1 MDGTARPD
9 EPQTA
14 EKQQI
19 LEAEMNQREALQRL
33 QVMSINICPAVCNL
47 KIGVLTKY
55 CAILQNA
62 NIPEEVRIG
71 PIFHQS
77 CHERCEV
84 K

>member
-33 QVMSINICPAVCNL
+33 QVMNINICPAVLYPVCNF
-47 KIGVLTKY
+47 KIGAYVLSVVLTKY
-55 CAILQNA
+55 YAILQNA
-62 NIPEEVRIG
+62 NIR
-71 PIFHQS
+71 
-77 CHERCEV
+77 
-84 K
+84 

>member
-33 QVMSINICPAVCNL
+33 QVMTINICPAVCNL
-47 KIGVLTKY
+47 KIG
-55 CAILQNA
+55 A
-62 NIPEEVRIG
+62 
-71 PIFHQS
+71 
-77 CHERCEV
+77 
-84 K
+84 